1 MTQESKS
8 ARVVDDQ
15 LLRISDVVSLTT
27 LSKSS
32 IKLWVATGRFPKP
45 IPISKTLN
53 VWRMGEIRNWINQME
68 GGCSHD

>member
-1 MTQESKS
+1 MTQEAKS

-32 IKLWVATGRFPKP
+32 IKLWVATGRFPRP
-45 IPISKTLN
+45 INISKTLN
-53 VWRMGEIRNWINQME
+53 VWRMGEIRRWISEME
-68 GGCSHD
+68 GGRGHD

>member
-1 MTQESKS
+1 MTDEPKS
-8 ARVVDDQ
+8 NQVVDDQ

-45 IPISKTLN
+45 ISISKTLN
-53 VWRMGEIRNWINQME
+53 VWRMSAIRRWISQME
-68 GGCSHD
+68 GGCGND

>member
-1 MTQESKS
+1 MTQEAKS

-32 IKLWVATGRFPKP
+32 IKLWVATGRFPRP
-45 IPISKTLN
+45 ITISKTLN
-53 VWRMGEIRNWINQME
+53 VWRMGEIRRWISEME
-68 GGCSHD
+68 GDRES